1 MFNFLVLNTIDIMF
15 QWFCSFCQ

>member
-1 MFNFLVLNTIDIMF
+1 MFNFLVLNTIDVMF